1 VTVRSRLA
9 VSAAPALCAA
19 TAPALWLEP
28 VFQTLLFGQVNLAL
42 ACLILWDL
50 TRPTGAHLQLPWWQ
64 QVLASPYPLLGAGR
78 RLSTEAPAS

>member
-1 VTVRSRLA
+1 MSS
-9 VSAAPALCAA
+9 SA
-19 TAPALWLEP
+19 
-28 VFQTLLFGQVNLAL
+28 FRFGQVNLAL

-64 QVLASPYPLLGAGR
+64 QVLASPYPLLGLALMAWAAGPHTGAASAGPR